1 METKRRTAYFGT
13 NGCPGHYFSAISGE
27 FSPQEEEE
35 LSKIDEDFQLF
46 GFSGFNFFYY
56 KGYGCLSFSA
66 SPDDNRS
73 GSKTVFFVED
83 ARLKTEVLEALEE
96 SPFRTKFDRTTDF
109 RFQIA
114 LIVCVGCL
122 QYTTGLNNIY
132 KVSDTDRQ
140 VVTYLCP

>member
-1 METKRRTAYFGT
+1 METKRRTAYCGT

-66 SPDDNRS
+66 SPHVHLTCRKVGEKTGFFYLSGYDDTLHSVWNS
-73 GSKTVFFVED
+73 D
-83 ARLKTEVLEALEE
+83 Y
-96 SPFRTKFDRTTDF
+96 
-109 RFQIA
+109 
-114 LIVCVGCL
+114 LIDCAQETL
-122 QYTTGLNNIY
+122 LTIITL
-132 KVSDTDRQ
+132 
-140 VVTYLCP
+140 L

>member
-1 METKRRTAYFGT
+1 MRINGKNFMETKRRTAYFGT

-66 SPDDNRS
+66 SLDDNRS

-83 ARLKTEVLEALEE
+83 ARLKTEVLEALEK
-96 SPFRTKFDRTTDF
+96 SPFVKRQF
-109 RFQIA
+109 RKLADMYGVELPKI
-114 LIVCVGCL
+114 
-122 QYTTGLNNIY
+122 
-132 KVSDTDRQ
+132 
-140 VVTYLCP
+140 